1 VTITGTGLAN
11 ASEVDFG
18 TTAVTSFSSDT
29 ATQITLTSPAHTAG
43 TVDVTVKTAGGTS
56 ATNAND
62 QFTFIAAPTVSSVSP
77 SSGPAAGGTPVTI
90 TGTDL
95 GGAMTVLFGSTSA
108 AILTD
113 TPTQIT
119 ATSPPGTGT
128 VDVTVT
134 TPSGTSATGPADQ
147 FSYTAGGGGGGGGGG
162 ATQAPTVTPGAPS
175 VLSSTGVA
183 FAGTVVPNGLPTT
196 ASFQYGLDS
205 KYTVLGTSGP
215 SYTDTTATQIVGSD
229 FATHPISASVTGLVP
244 NALYHFRVVATNGAG
259 TTFGPDQT
267 FTTPLDP
274 PPPRP
279 VLGQSFNVK
288 PVSGQ
293 VFIKLPGAGSGDV
306 LGARLLGF
314 ASLTKGAG
322 FVPLTEARQLPSGT
336 QVDARQGTL
345 QLTAAPSTKHGKLQ
359 NGTFSG
365 GLFTSSQGRSG
376 LSKGLTTL
384 SLLEGAFPGAPSY
397 STCTTNKAS
406 DPPSAT
412 AIAATSVLQ
421 TLRSSAHG
429 RFRTR
434 GRYASATVRG
444 TAWTTIDRCDGTLVT
459 VQRDTVSVQD
469 LVRHVTVLVHA
480 GHRYLA
486 RASGKR
492 KH

>member
-1 VTITGTGLAN
+1 
-11 ASEVDFG
+11 
-18 TTAVTSFSSDT
+18 
-29 ATQITLTSPAHTAG
+29 
-43 TVDVTVKTAGGTS
+43 
-56 ATNAND
+56 
-62 QFTFIAAPTVSSVSP
+62 
-77 SSGPAAGGTPVTI
+77 
-90 TGTDL
+90 
-95 GGAMTVLFGSTSA
+95 
-108 AILTD
+108 
-113 TPTQIT
+113 
-119 ATSPPGTGT
+119 
-128 VDVTVT
+128 
-134 TPSGTSATGPADQ
+134 
-147 FSYTAGGGGGGGGGG
+147 
-162 ATQAPTVTPGAPS
+162 VTPGAPS

-365 GLFTSSQGRSG
+365 GLFGFTQDRSG
-376 LSKGLTTL
+376 VTKGLTTL
-384 SLLEGAFPGAPSY
+384 SLLEGAFPGAPTYASCKSRKATDLFASAALS
-397 STCTTNKAS
+397 ST
-406 DPPSAT
+406 
-412 AIAATSVLQ
+412 VLQ
-421 TLRSSAHG
+421 SLHSSGHG

-434 GRYASATVRG
+434 GRYSAATVRG
-444 TAWTTIDRCDGTLVT
+444 TAWTMSDRCDGTLVA
-459 VQRDTVSVQD
+459 VQRDTVTVQD
-469 LVRHVTVLVHA
+469 FVRHVTVTVRA
-480 GHRYLA
+480 GHSYLA
-486 RASGKR
+486 RAPGVR
-492 KH
+492 RR